1 MKVTHNETH
10 EAKRAAGLSRGFW
23 MIVCCLVPV
32 VLIAVLAYSGVSL
45 KGFGIL
51 AVFLLCPLIH
61 FFMMR
66 RGHHGHGDEMD
77 GGK

>member
-1 MKVTHNETH
+1 MEPSHNKTH
-10 EAKRAAGLSRGFW
+10 EAKGAAGFSHGLW
-23 MIVCCLVPV
+23 MIICCLVPV

-51 AVFLLCPLIH
+51 AILLLCPLLH

-66 RGHHGHGDEMD
+66 RGHHEKGDE
-77 GGK
+77 KP